1 MYTEADKIATYK
13 YRKKSIKRVA
23 LDLPKTE
30 YEQIK
35 AYCDR
40 NNLSVS
46 GFIRAIIK
54 DKINNS

>member
-13 YRKKSIKRVA
+13 YRKKNIKRVV
-23 LDLPKTE
+23 LDLPKAE

-35 AYCDR
+35 EYCDK

-46 GFIRAIIK
+46 GFIRALVK
-54 DKINNS
+54 EKIS